1 MHYSS
6 PDEPSFL
13 ISANSKTANTHERK
27 YSIERNKDQ
36 KHETSVMLEELAIK
50 INQERKRNSVVNG
63 SMQGNTTTR
72 IAPKI
77 VNQSY

>member
-1 MHYSS
+1 
-6 PDEPSFL
+6 
-13 ISANSKTANTHERK
+13 
-27 YSIERNKDQ
+27 
-36 KHETSVMLEELAIK
+36 MLEELAIK

-77 VNQSY
+77 VNQSYQSSKEGHQPRVSNF